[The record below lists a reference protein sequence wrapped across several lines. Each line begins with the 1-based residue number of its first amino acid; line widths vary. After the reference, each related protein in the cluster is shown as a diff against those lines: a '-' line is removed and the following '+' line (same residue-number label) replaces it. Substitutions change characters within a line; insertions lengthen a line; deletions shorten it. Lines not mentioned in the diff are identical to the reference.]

1 MIVKLVPGSVVF
13 KMLESAVKGL
23 PHSFMGSFLL
33 VSGLSFKYDLNKS
46 PRVQEVD
53 LNGKPLEMDR
63 MYSVGMPAYM
73 GNGADGYE
81 FVKQYSKIVDEVR
94 AISVTGLLLKFF
106 EGLDTKVKQYDED
119 DDGKYHPNQSD
130 LKRLKRIKILRSRFM
145 ETDGGENLVCIN
157 PSLDQRIVCLN
168 GSN

>member
-1 MIVKLVPGSVVF
+1 
-13 KMLESAVKGL
+13 
-23 PHSFMGSFLL
+23 MGSFLL
-33 VSGLSFKYDLNKS
+33 VSGLSFKYDLNKT

-53 LNGKPLEMDR
+53 LNGKPLDMDK

-106 EGLDTKVKQYDED
+106 
-119 DDGKYHPNQSD
+119 
-130 LKRLKRIKILRSRFM
+130 
-145 ETDGGENLVCIN
+145 
-157 PSLDQRIVCLN
+157 
-168 GSN
+168 